1 MKVTSAPSATALEA
15 EAGEKAKAAVLYE
28 ELASSSNADPLLKS
42 FAKLQAASLKIGEA
56 GFTEVEN
63 RLNDLAADASP
74 WRAAAR
80 ELIAL
85 AAFKA
90 GKHDVARRSLEQILA
105 DRTAPNDVRE
115 RAQVIMAEIISA
127 ELANAAG
134 QAPKADG
141 APKTETP
148 AEAAPSSAPA
158 QTK

>member
-1 MKVTSAPSATALEA
+1 M
-15 EAGEKAKAAVLYE
+15 
-28 ELASSSNADPLLKS
+28 
-42 FAKLQAASLKIGEA
+42 QAASLKIGEA